1 VTSSRLA
8 QPAMAF
14 LLAAVAIVILLPAGG
29 TLYLTDLH
37 RLGDTMLGATVA
49 LLVAAIATQSYRLIP
64 ALKENAA
71 G

>member
-1 VTSSRLA
+1 
-8 QPAMAF
+8 
-14 LLAAVAIVILLPAGG
+14 
-29 TLYLTDLH
+29 
-37 RLGDTMLGATVA
+37 MLGATVA